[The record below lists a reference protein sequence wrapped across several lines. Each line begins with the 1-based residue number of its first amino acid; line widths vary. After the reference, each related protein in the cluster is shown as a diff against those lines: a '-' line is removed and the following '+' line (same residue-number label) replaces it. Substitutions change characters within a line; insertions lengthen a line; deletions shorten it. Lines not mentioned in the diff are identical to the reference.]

1 MDVLI
6 AEDDR
11 VLNRVLKQHFEKR
24 GFKARTAFD
33 AMQAWSMIMAEE
45 PSIIILD
52 LQMPGGT
59 GHEVLKRLKQIPKTS
74 HIPVV
79 VVTGL
84 GDPSLA
90 GIVKERGADAFFTKP
105 VEMDK
110 LDQEVS
116 RLLGIAGGK

>member
-11 VLNRVLKQHFEKR
+11 VLNRVLKQHFEMR
-24 GFKARTAFD
+24 GFKTRTAFD
-33 AMQAWSMIMAEE
+33 AMQAWTMIMTAE

-52 LQMPGGT
+52 IQMPGGT

-79 VVTGL
+79 VVTALHDPLLPGL
-84 GDPSLA
+84 L
-90 GIVKERGADAFFTKP
+90 KERGADAFFTKP
-105 VEMDK
+105 LDMEK
-110 LDQEVS
+110 FDQEVS
-116 RLLGIAGGK
+116 RLLGAAGPA